1 MLENIGNA
9 VIFYAFYTEDGALDT
24 GLTVT
29 ADVAEVL
36 RDGTA
41 TKIVNDGAC
50 TEVLSLGLYRYLLAS
65 GSVDAAAEYIAIFST
80 TDGDTDQKDI
90 PALWAIDRAGTE
102 KLEAVSDIAETTDL
116 AIVDGNVDSILTDT
130 ATTIPATLAGLATT
144 TDLAIVDG
152 NVDDIETIL
161 GTPANFMADVSGLAP
176 TTDLTSSSDV
186 WTYGSRT
193 LTQSAT
199 SITAAVSGSSIT
211 DIRGNSWDID
221 VTELT
226 LDSNLIQFTIKRSYE
241 DADASALLMIDSDTG
256 LLYLNGAAGTA
267 GDGSLSL
274 ASTTLTIV
282 TKASATAQLPPGTYV
297 YGIQSIT
304 AAGAVAESYGGT
316 FVITADRVRA
326 TT

>member
-1 MLENIGNA
+1 LTAAGIKADA
-9 VIFYAFYTEDGALDT
+9 VTE
-24 GLTVT
+24 
-29 ADVAEVL
+29 
-36 RDGTA
+36 
-41 TKIVNDGAC
+41 I
-50 TEVLSLGLYRYLLAS
+50 
-65 GSVDAAAEYIAIFST
+65 
-80 TDGDTDQKDI
+80 Q
-90 PALWAIDRAGTE
+90 
-102 KLEAVSDIAETTDL
+102 
-116 AIVDGNVDSILTDT
+116 
-130 ATTIPATLAGLATT
+130 
-144 TDLAIVDG
+144 
-152 NVDDIETIL
+152 
-161 GTPANFMADVSGLAP
+161 SGLAA

-211 DIRGNSWDID
+211 DIRGNDWDID
-221 VTELT
+221 VTSLT

-241 DADASALLMIDSDTG
+241 DADAAALLMIDTDTG

-267 GDGSLSL
+267 GDGSLSY
-274 ASTTLTIV
+274 AGTTLTIV